1 MKYERWETRHFNF
14 FLTLLVQWRDHLL
27 NLIGFDRDVVTAGW
41 KKIFGPL
48 SICVIGSDVLN
59 RDKSFSADY
68 LSALG
73 KENLW
78 MGWVLERDPKWALC
92 LQAKS
97 PSLKSCAKQ
106 RYMERMSAL
115 PESERKSFTIPIYD
129 RIVATMMWSYFFQR
143 IFDICYLFSSFLC
156 CTFSSHLHEFSHFG
170 RGIFWNL

>member
-1 MKYERWETRHFNF
+1 M
-14 FLTLLVQWRDHLL
+14 VQWRDHLL

-59 RDKSFSADY
+59 REKSFSADY

-129 RIVATMMWSYFFQR
+129 RIVATMMWSYFFPAY
-143 IFDICYLFSSFLC
+143 IWYLLLVQLFLM
-156 CTFSSHLHEFSHFG
+156 LHFLLSLTW
-170 RGIFWNL
+170 I